1 VTEKITII
9 GTGNVAHH
17 LGKRFKEKGFTIN
30 QIVGR
35 NAEKAAQLAAI
46 LGADFSIKLKK
57 IKKDSAVYIIAV
69 SDDAIVDVA
78 KKIAKNID
86 NQLVVHTS
94 GSVPS
99 SVLQP
104 YIKHFGSFYPLQ
116 TFSINSQPNFDD
128 IPIFYNATPTLDAIR
143 TPPQYFQDFLEKIAL
158 SISKKA
164 YLLPDDKRI
173 ILHIA
178 AVFVNN
184 FTNYLYTI
192 GEDILKNEQ
201 LPFDVLKPLIAE
213 TVRKIE
219 NNPPKDMQTGP
230 AKRGDIATIEKHLD
244 YLNNHTPQYL
254 ELYTLLTNQIL
265 KNK

>member
-1 VTEKITII
+1 MTEKITII

-17 LGKRFKEKGFTIN
+17 LGKRFKDTGFIIN

-35 NAEKAAQLAAI
+35 NAEKAAQLAMLLAADCTI
-46 LGADFSIKLKK
+46 DFSK
-57 IKKDSAVYIIAV
+57 IKKNSTLYIIAV
-69 SDDAIVDVA
+69 SDDAIAEVA
-78 KKIAKNID
+78 KNISKYID

-99 SVLQP
+99 NILQP
-104 YIKHFGSFYPLQ
+104 YVKHYGSFYPLQ

-128 IPIFYNATPTLDAIR
+128 IPIFFNAISPSDDIE

-184 FTNYLYTI
+184 FTNYLYNV
-192 GEDILKNEQ
+192 GEDILKKEQ
-201 LPFDVLKPLIAE
+201 LPFEALKPLIAE

-219 NNPPKDMQTGP
+219 NNSPKAMQTGP
-230 AKRGDIATIEKHLD
+230 AKRGDTTTIEKHLD
-244 YLNNHTPQYL
+244 YLKYHTPQYL
-254 ELYTLLTNQIL
+254 ELYECLTNQIL
-265 KNK
+265 NNK

>member
-9 GTGNVAHH
+9 GTGNVAYH
-17 LGKRFKEKGFTIN
+17 LGKRFKEKGFIIN

-35 NAEKAAQLAAI
+35 NAEIAAQLAA
-46 LGADFSIKLKK
+46 LLEVDFSLNFKK

-78 KKIAKNID
+78 QKIKNSID

-104 YIKHFGSFYPLQ
+104 YVKHFGSFYPLQ
-116 TFSINSQPNFDD
+116 TFSINSAPNFDD
-128 IPIFYNATPTLDAIR
+128 IPIFYNA

-184 FTNYLYTI
+184 FTNYLYTV
-192 GEDILKNEQ
+192 GEDILKKEQ
-201 LPFDVLKPLIAE
+201 LPFDVLKPLITE
-213 TVRKIE
+213 TVSKIE

-230 AKRGDIATIEKHLD
+230 AKREDVATIIKHID
-244 YLNNHTPQYL
+244 YLQTHTPQYL
-254 ELYTLLTNQIL
+254 ELYTLLTNHIL
-265 KNK
+265 NDK

>member
-17 LGKRFKEKGFTIN
+17 LGKRFKDTGFTIN

-35 NAEKAAQLAAI
+35 NAEKAAQLAVLLATDCTI
-46 LGADFSIKLKK
+46 DFKK
-57 IKKDSAVYIIAV
+57 IKKNSTLYIIAV
-69 SDDAIVDVA
+69 SDDAIADVA
-78 KKIAKNID
+78 KNIAKYID

-94 GSVPS
+94 GSMPS

-116 TFSINSQPNFDD
+116 TFSINSEPNFDD
-128 IPIFYNATPTLDAIR
+128 IPIFYNAA
-143 TPPQYFQDFLEKIAL
+143 PPQYFEPFLEKIAL
-158 SISKKA
+158 TISKKA
-164 YLLPDDKRI
+164 YVLPDDKRI

-192 GEDILKNEQ
+192 GEDILKKEQ
-201 LPFDVLKPLIAE
+201 LPFDALKPLIAE

-219 NNPPKDMQTGP
+219 NNPPKAMQTGP
-230 AKRGDIATIEKHLD
+230 AKRGDMATIEKHID
-244 YLNNHTPQYL
+244 YLKIQTPQYL
-254 ELYTLLTNQIL
+254 ELYTHLTNQIL
-265 KNK
+265 NNK